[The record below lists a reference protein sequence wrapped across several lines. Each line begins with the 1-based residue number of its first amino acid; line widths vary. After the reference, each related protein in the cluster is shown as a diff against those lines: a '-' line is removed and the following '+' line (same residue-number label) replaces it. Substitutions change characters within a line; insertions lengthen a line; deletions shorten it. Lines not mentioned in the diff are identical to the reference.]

1 MEKGLDMKGTILQP
15 TYLPWLGYF
24 EMIDASEVFVVFD
37 HVQFVRKSWQHRN
50 RIKTAAGECLLSI
63 PTAKAARE
71 TAIADIEVATNPP
84 NALADHWK
92 TIKHAYQKAPF
103 FKNYEEALEQVF
115 RRDYVLLEDA
125 NVAIIRVLCTL
136 LGITSQFVFSSKLN
150 LGEEPTG
157 KTERVVNLCRRAG
170 LTALY
175 DALGAK
181 VFLESAPFEKAAI
194 TVEFQNY
201 VHPNYRQLFGEF
213 LPNMSVIDLL
223 FNEGDRSLSVLR
235 SGRRP
240 PIPI

>member
-1 MEKGLDMKGTILQP
+1 MKGTILQP

-63 PTAKAARE
+63 PTARTARE
-71 TAIADIEVATNPP
+71 TAIADIEIARNPP
-84 NALADHWK
+84 NALAEHWK
-92 TIKHAYQKAPF
+92 TITHAYQKAPF
-103 FKNYEEALEQVF
+103 FRSYAEALEEPF

-125 NVAIIRVLCTL
+125 NVAIIRTLCSL
-136 LGITSQFVFSSKLN
+136 LGITTRLVFSSKLE
-150 LGEEPTG
+150 LGEEPAD

-170 LTALY
+170 LTTLY

-181 VFLESAPFEKAAI
+181 AFLESGPFSRAGI

-201 VHPNYRQLFGEF
+201 IHPNYRQLFGEF
-213 LPNMSVIDLL
+213 LPFMSVIDLL
-223 FNEGDRSLSVLR
+223 FNEGDQSLSIIR

-240 PIPI
+240 SITM

>member
-1 MEKGLDMKGTILQP
+1 
-15 TYLPWLGYF
+15 
-24 EMIDASEVFVVFD
+24 
-37 HVQFVRKSWQHRN
+37 
-50 RIKTAAGECLLSI
+50 
-63 PTAKAARE
+63 
-71 TAIADIEVATNPP
+71 
-84 NALADHWK
+84 
-92 TIKHAYQKAPF
+92 
-103 FKNYEEALEQVF
+103 
-115 RRDYVLLEDA
+115 VLLEDA